1 MVHGASPL
9 ASGRDA
15 DVYAL
20 GDGLVLRRYRAG
32 GDVTAEAA
40 VMRYV
45 AAHGYPVPAVHS
57 ADNTDLVMERVD
69 GPTMLAAL
77 RDGELSADRAGRML
91 AELQTALH
99 AIAARD
105 PAEPDRRVLHLDLHP
120 DNVILGHRG
129 PVVIDWRNTA
139 AGAPALDVALSAL
152 ILAQVAVGDDNDLAA
167 GCAAVLAA
175 FLDAV
180 GSLDGPALAQAA
192 AMRRADPNMTP
203 VEIDRLAGAVGR
215 LDELASGRAGQG

>member
-1 MVHGASPL
+1 MDHAPPL

-32 GDVTAEAA
+32 GDVAAEAA

-45 AAHGYPVPAVHS
+45 AARGYPVPAIHS
-57 ADNTDLVMERVD
+57 AYGSDLVMERVD
-69 GPTMLAAL
+69 GPTMLTAL
-77 RDGELSADRAGRML
+77 RNGDLGADQAGRLL
-91 AELQTALH
+91 ARLHTALH
-99 AIAARD
+99 AIAAPD
-105 PAEPDRRVLHLDLHP
+105 PATPHRRVLHLDLHP
-120 DNVILGHRG
+120 DNVILGDRG

-139 AGAPALDVALSAL
+139 DGAPALDVALTAL
-152 ILAQVAVGDDNDLAA
+152 ILAQVAVGADDDLAA

-175 FLDAV
+175 FLDTI
-180 GSLDGPALAQAA
+180 GPLDTPALPRAL

-203 VEIDRLAGAVGR
+203 GELDRLDHAVAQ
-215 LDELASGRAGQG
+215 LDALRSGHGGQG